1 MPYTDEDYAGLLKV
15 ADKGLEKDAANYGN
29 LPEMTTGNALVDMG
43 LYLTPVGNV
52 MAAGEA
58 ARNLTDVVSDLR
70 RGKVLSALGNTG
82 SAALNALWAIP
93 GVGQAGKLLY
103 RGGKLAGRL
112 AKRMFGRNITK
123 SLAGARRTG
132 MNLMHTGQKLN
143 KRIPQ
148 PGFLTFMGGSL
159 ASDALVGWGDRRYNR
174 RHGITE
180 E

>member
-15 ADKGLEKDAANYGN
+15 ADMGLWKDAANYGN

-58 ARNLTDVVSDLR
+58 ARNVADVVSDLR
-70 RGKVLSALGNTG
+70 RGKILSALGNTG

-93 GVGQAGKLLY
+93 GVGQAGKLIHK
-103 RGGKLAGRL
+103 GGRLAGRL
-112 AKRMFGRNITK
+112 SKRLFGKSIAKSVNK
-123 SLAGARRTG
+123 ARRTG

-143 KRIPQ
+143 KRIPH
-148 PGFLTFMGGSL
+148 PGFLTFMGGSM
-159 ASDALVGWGDRRYNR
+159 ASDALVGWGDRRYDR